1 MSPEKALQLFRD
13 ENIEPVL
20 PVLEAVLSKE
30 LYGVYLHLME
40 ITQSDLDLQPEWRY
54 YKDGKVWLCKF
65 VYKKKT
71 ILWLSLWETYIKVSF
86 YFTEKTRDGIFNL
99 SIDESLK
106 ADFRNTTP
114 IGKLIPLILD
124 IRKDEQLSDFGV
136 IIEYKKSLK

>member
-40 ITQSDLDLQPEWRY
+40 ITQSDFDLQPEWRY
-54 YKDGKVWLCKF
+54 YKDGKAWLCKF

-71 ILWLSLWETYIKVSF
+71 
-86 YFTEKTRDGIFNL
+86 
-99 SIDESLK
+99 IDESLK